1 MRRVTILG
9 ATGSIGR
16 SARDVILANPGH
28 FAIEAVVGGRD
39 AAALAA
45 MALQLGARFAAL
57 ADPAALPALRE
68 HLAGSGIACG
78 AGESAVHD
86 AVDRPCD
93 VVVAGISGVAG
104 LKPTVA
110 ALKPGRR
117 IALANKETLVCAGAF
132 FMAEAR
138 RIGATILPLDSEHN
152 AVSQALAGRSL
163 ADVTRITLTA
173 SGGPFRSWSKP
184 EIDSATR
191 EQALKHPNYAM
202 GAKITIDS
210 ASLMNKGLE
219 LIEAHHIFA
228 IGPDRLGAVIHP
240 QQIVHGLVNFSDGSV
255 IAGMALPNMRVPFAD
270 CLSDGRRLV
279 SGVAP
284 ANLASIGTMTFDEVR
299 RVLRDTASALAYA
312 HRKGIVH
319 RDVKPSNV
327 FINADGTV
335 KLMDF
340 GIAAVDGVEDK
351 MTRDRGIYLG
361 TPVYSSPEHA
371 MGKAVDGRSD
381 IYSLGIVAY
390 EMLTGMLPFDDE
402 NIQNVLRDQIE
413 KELPSPRNYV
423 SDIPQDLY
431 DFIYK
436 ACAKKPEDRF
446 QNCEEIV
453 RLFDRHK
460 RTQTSPEEVGFRSIS
475 FLYSPQMAPVID
487 EIVKEVKRRTQGV
500 DGVVVRVSE

>member
-45 MALQLGARFAAL
+45 MARQLGARFAAL
-57 ADPAALPALRE
+57 ADPVALPALRE

-86 AVDRPCD
+86 AVDRPCE

-138 RIGATILPLDSEHN
+138 RIGAIILPLDSEHN

-219 LIEAHHIFA
+219 LIEAHHIFG

-240 QQIVHGLVNFSDGSV
+240 QQIVHGLVSFSDGSV

-284 ANLASIGTMTFDEVR
+284 ANLASIGTMTFDEPDLAR
-299 RVLRDTASALAYA
+299 FPSLGLALAA
-312 HRKGIVH
+312 MAAGGAACAIL
-319 RDVKPSNV
+319 
-327 FINADGTV
+327 NAANEV
-335 KLMDF
+335 AV
-340 GIAAVDGVEDK
+340 AAF
-351 MTRDRGIYLG
+351 L
-361 TPVYSSPEHA
+361 
-371 MGKAVDGRSD
+371 DGR
-381 IYSLGIVAY
+381 LRFGEMANVVAITCDV
-390 EMLTGMLPFDDE
+390 MAKHRHDAPSSVDE
-402 NIQNVLRDQIE
+402 ALEIDHITRSAAQDVL
-413 KELPSPRNYV
+413 
-423 SDIPQDLY
+423 
-431 DFIYK
+431 
-436 ACAKKPEDRF
+436 A
-446 QNCEEIV
+446 
-453 RLFDRHK
+453 
-460 RTQTSPEEVGFRSIS
+460 
-475 FLYSPQMAPVID
+475 
-487 EIVKEVKRRTQGV
+487 RRGH
-500 DGVVVRVSE
+500 GLA

>member
-16 SARDVILANPGH
+16 SARDVILSNPGR

-45 MALQLGARFAAL
+45 MARQLGARFAAL

-219 LIEAHHIFA
+219 LIEAHHIFG

-240 QQIVHGLVNFSDGSV
+240 QQIVHGLVSFSDGSV

-284 ANLASIGTMTFDEVR
+284 ANLASIGTMTFDEPDLAR
-299 RVLRDTASALAYA
+299 FPSLGLALAA
-312 HRKGIVH
+312 
-319 RDVKPSNV
+319 
-327 FINADGTV
+327 
-335 KLMDF
+335 M
-340 GIAAVDGVEDK
+340 AAG
-351 MTRDRGIYLG
+351 G
-361 TPVYSSPEHA
+361 A
-371 MGKAVDGRSD
+371 
-381 IYSLGIVAY
+381 
-390 EMLTGMLPFDDE
+390 
-402 NIQNVLRDQIE
+402 
-413 KELPSPRNYV
+413 
-423 SDIPQDLY
+423 
-431 DFIYK
+431 
-436 ACAKKPEDRF
+436 ACAILNAANEVAVAAFLGGRLRF
-446 QNCEEIV
+446 GEMANVVAMTCDVVAKHCQDAPSSVDEALEI
-453 RLFDRHK
+453 DHI
-460 RTQTSPEEVGFRSIS
+460 TRSAAQDV
-475 FLYSPQMAPVID
+475 LA
-487 EIVKEVKRRTQGV
+487 RRGH
-500 DGVVVRVSE
+500 GSA

>member
-45 MALQLGARFAAL
+45 MARQLGARFAAL
-57 ADPAALPALRE
+57 ADPVALPALRE

-86 AVDRPCD
+86 AVDRPCE

-138 RIGATILPLDSEHN
+138 RIGAIILPLDSEHN

-219 LIEAHHIFA
+219 LIEAHHIFG

-240 QQIVHGLVNFSDGSV
+240 QQIVHGLVSFSDGSV

-284 ANLASIGTMTFDEVR
+284 ANLASIGTMTFDEPDLAR
-299 RVLRDTASALAYA
+299 FPSLGLALAA
-312 HRKGIVH
+312 MAAGGAACAIL
-319 RDVKPSNV
+319 
-327 FINADGTV
+327 NAANEV
-335 KLMDF
+335 AV
-340 GIAAVDGVEDK
+340 AAF
-351 MTRDRGIYLG
+351 L
-361 TPVYSSPEHA
+361 
-371 MGKAVDGRSD
+371 DGR
-381 IYSLGIVAY
+381 LRFGEMANVVAI
-390 EMLTGMLPFDDE
+390 TCDVVAKHRHDAPSSVDE
-402 NIQNVLRDQIE
+402 ALEIDHITRSAAQDVL
-413 KELPSPRNYV
+413 
-423 SDIPQDLY
+423 
-431 DFIYK
+431 
-436 ACAKKPEDRF
+436 A
-446 QNCEEIV
+446 
-453 RLFDRHK
+453 
-460 RTQTSPEEVGFRSIS
+460 
-475 FLYSPQMAPVID
+475 
-487 EIVKEVKRRTQGV
+487 RRGH
-500 DGVVVRVSE
+500 GLA

>member
-86 AVDRPCD
+86 AVDRPCE

-163 ADVTRITLTA
+163 TDVTRITLTA

-240 QQIVHGLVNFSDGSV
+240 QQIVHGLVSFSDGSV

-284 ANLASIGTMTFDEVR
+284 ANLASIGTMTFDEPDLAR
-299 RVLRDTASALAYA
+299 FPSLGLALAA
-312 HRKGIVH
+312 MAAGGAACAIL
-319 RDVKPSNV
+319 
-327 FINADGTV
+327 NAANEV
-335 KLMDF
+335 AV
-340 GIAAVDGVEDK
+340 AAF
-351 MTRDRGIYLG
+351 L
-361 TPVYSSPEHA
+361 
-371 MGKAVDGRSD
+371 DGRLRFGEMANVVAITCDVVAKHRHDAPSSVDEALD
-381 IYSLGIVAY
+381 IDHITRSAAQ
-390 EMLTGMLPFDDE
+390 D
-402 NIQNVLRDQIE
+402 VL
-413 KELPSPRNYV
+413 
-423 SDIPQDLY
+423 
-431 DFIYK
+431 
-436 ACAKKPEDRF
+436 A
-446 QNCEEIV
+446 
-453 RLFDRHK
+453 
-460 RTQTSPEEVGFRSIS
+460 
-475 FLYSPQMAPVID
+475 
-487 EIVKEVKRRTQGV
+487 RRGH
-500 DGVVVRVSE
+500 GSA

>member
-1 MRRVTILG
+1 M
-9 ATGSIGR
+9 
-16 SARDVILANPGH
+16 
-28 FAIEAVVGGRD
+28 
-39 AAALAA
+39 
-45 MALQLGARFAAL
+45 
-57 ADPAALPALRE
+57 PALRE

-284 ANLASIGTMTFDEVR
+284 ANLASIGTMTFDEPDLAR
-299 RVLRDTASALAYA
+299 FPSLGLALAA
-312 HRKGIVH
+312 MAAGGAACAIL
-319 RDVKPSNV
+319 
-327 FINADGTV
+327 NAANEV
-335 KLMDF
+335 AV
-340 GIAAVDGVEDK
+340 AAF
-351 MTRDRGIYLG
+351 L
-361 TPVYSSPEHA
+361 
-371 MGKAVDGRSD
+371 DGR
-381 IYSLGIVAY
+381 LRFGEMANVVAI
-390 EMLTGMLPFDDE
+390 TCDVVAKHRHDAPSSVDE
-402 NIQNVLRDQIE
+402 ALEIDHITRSAAQDVL
-413 KELPSPRNYV
+413 
-423 SDIPQDLY
+423 
-431 DFIYK
+431 
-436 ACAKKPEDRF
+436 A
-446 QNCEEIV
+446 
-453 RLFDRHK
+453 
-460 RTQTSPEEVGFRSIS
+460 
-475 FLYSPQMAPVID
+475 
-487 EIVKEVKRRTQGV
+487 RRGH
-500 DGVVVRVSE
+500 GSA

>member
-28 FAIEAVVGGRD
+28 FAVEAMVGGHD

-45 MALQLGARFAAL
+45 MARQLGARFAAL

-68 HLAGSGIACG
+68 HLAGSGISCG
-78 AGESAVHD
+78 AGESAVLD
-86 AVDRPCD
+86 AVARPCD

-152 AVSQALAGRSL
+152 AISQALAGRSL

-173 SGGPFRSWSKP
+173 SGGPFRSWNKS

-202 GAKITIDS
+202 GSKITIDS

-219 LIEAHHIFA
+219 LIEAHHIFG
-228 IGPDRLGAVIHP
+228 IGPDRLAAVIHP
-240 QQIVHGLVNFSDGSV
+240 QQIVHGLVSFNDGSV
-255 IAGMALPNMRVPFAD
+255 IAGMALPDMRVPFAD
-270 CLSDGRRLV
+270 CLSDGERLV

-284 ANLASIGTMTFDEVR
+284 VNLASIGTMTFDEPDLAR
-299 RVLRDTASALAYA
+299 FPSLGLALEAMA
-312 HRKGIVH
+312 AGGAACAIL
-319 RDVKPSNV
+319 
-327 FINADGTV
+327 NAANEV
-335 KLMDF
+335 AV
-340 GIAAVDGVEDK
+340 AAF
-351 MTRDRGIYLG
+351 L
-361 TPVYSSPEHA
+361 
-371 MGKAVDGRSD
+371 DGR
-381 IYSLGIVAY
+381 LRFGEMANVVA
-390 EMLTGMLPFDDE
+390 MTCDVVAKHRHNAPSSVDE
-402 NIQNVLRDQIE
+402 ALEIDHITRSVAHDVL
-413 KELPSPRNYV
+413 
-423 SDIPQDLY
+423 
-431 DFIYK
+431 
-436 ACAKKPEDRF
+436 A
-446 QNCEEIV
+446 
-453 RLFDRHK
+453 
-460 RTQTSPEEVGFRSIS
+460 
-475 FLYSPQMAPVID
+475 
-487 EIVKEVKRRTQGV
+487 RRGH
-500 DGVVVRVSE
+500 GSA

>member
-45 MALQLGARFAAL
+45 MARQLGARFAAL

-68 HLAGSGIACG
+68 HLAGSGISCG

-132 FMAEAR
+132 FMAEAQ

-173 SGGPFRSWSKP
+173 SGGPFRTWSKP

-219 LIEAHHIFA
+219 LIEAHHIFG

-240 QQIVHGLVNFSDGSV
+240 QQIVHGLVSFSDGSV
-255 IAGMALPNMRVPFAD
+255 IAGMALPDMRVPFAD
-270 CLSDGRRLV
+270 CLSDGKRLV
-279 SGVAP
+279 SGVAT
-284 ANLASIGTMTFDEVR
+284 ANLASIGTMTFDEPDLAR
-299 RVLRDTASALAYA
+299 FPSLGLALEAMA
-312 HRKGIVH
+312 AGGAACAIL
-319 RDVKPSNV
+319 
-327 FINADGTV
+327 NAANEV
-335 KLMDF
+335 AV
-340 GIAAVDGVEDK
+340 AAF
-351 MTRDRGIYLG
+351 L
-361 TPVYSSPEHA
+361 
-371 MGKAVDGRSD
+371 DGRLRFGEMAD
-381 IYSLGIVAY
+381 VVAI
-390 EMLTGMLPFDDE
+390 TCDVVAKHRHDAPSSVDE
-402 NIQNVLRDQIE
+402 ALEIDHITRSAAQDVL
-413 KELPSPRNYV
+413 
-423 SDIPQDLY
+423 
-431 DFIYK
+431 
-436 ACAKKPEDRF
+436 A
-446 QNCEEIV
+446 
-453 RLFDRHK
+453 
-460 RTQTSPEEVGFRSIS
+460 
-475 FLYSPQMAPVID
+475 
-487 EIVKEVKRRTQGV
+487 RRGH
-500 DGVVVRVSE
+500 GSA

>member
-138 RIGATILPLDSEHN
+138 RIGAIILPLDSEHN

-284 ANLASIGTMTFDEVR
+284 ANLASIGTMTFDEPDLAR
-299 RVLRDTASALAYA
+299 FPSLGLALAA
-312 HRKGIVH
+312 MAAGGAACAIL
-319 RDVKPSNV
+319 
-327 FINADGTV
+327 NAANEV
-335 KLMDF
+335 AV
-340 GIAAVDGVEDK
+340 AAF
-351 MTRDRGIYLG
+351 L
-361 TPVYSSPEHA
+361 
-371 MGKAVDGRSD
+371 DGR
-381 IYSLGIVAY
+381 LRFGEMANVVAI
-390 EMLTGMLPFDDE
+390 TCDVVAKHRHDAPSSVDE
-402 NIQNVLRDQIE
+402 ALEIDHITRSAAQDVL
-413 KELPSPRNYV
+413 
-423 SDIPQDLY
+423 
-431 DFIYK
+431 
-436 ACAKKPEDRF
+436 A
-446 QNCEEIV
+446 
-453 RLFDRHK
+453 
-460 RTQTSPEEVGFRSIS
+460 
-475 FLYSPQMAPVID
+475 
-487 EIVKEVKRRTQGV
+487 RRGH
-500 DGVVVRVSE
+500 GSA

>member
-57 ADPAALPALRE
+57 ADAAALPALRE

-132 FMAEAR
+132 FMAEAQ

-163 ADVTRITLTA
+163 ADVARITLTA
-173 SGGPFRSWSKP
+173 SGGPFRTWSKP
-184 EIDSATR
+184 QIDSATR

-202 GAKITIDS
+202 GSKITIDS

-219 LIEAHHIFA
+219 LIEAHHIFG
-228 IGPDRLGAVIHP
+228 IGHDRLGAVIHP
-240 QQIVHGLVNFSDGSV
+240 QQIMHGLVSFTDGSV
-255 IAGMALPNMRVPFAD
+255 IAGMALPDMRVPFAD

-284 ANLASIGTMTFDEVR
+284 ANLASIGTMTFDEPDLAR
-299 RVLRDTASALAYA
+299 FPSLGLALAAMAAGGAASAIL
-312 HRKGIVH
+312 
-319 RDVKPSNV
+319 
-327 FINADGTV
+327 NAANE
-335 KLMDF
+335 
-340 GIAAVDGVEDK
+340 IAVAAF
-351 MTRDRGIYLG
+351 L
-361 TPVYSSPEHA
+361 
-371 MGKAVDGRSD
+371 DGRLRFGEIAD
-381 IYSLGIVAY
+381 IVAITCDV
-390 EMLTGMLPFDDE
+390 MAKHRRDAPSSVDE
-402 NIQNVLRDQIE
+402 ALEIDHITR
-413 KELPSPRNYV
+413 SAA
-423 SDIPQDLY
+423 QD
-431 DFIYK
+431 
-436 ACAKKPEDRF
+436 
-446 QNCEEIV
+446 V
-453 RLFDRHK
+453 
-460 RTQTSPEEVGFRSIS
+460 
-475 FLYSPQMAPVID
+475 MA
-487 EIVKEVKRRTQGV
+487 RRGH
-500 DGVVVRVSE
+500 GSA

>member
-16 SARDVILANPGH
+16 SARDVILSNPGR

-45 MALQLGARFAAL
+45 MARQLGARFAAL
-57 ADPAALPALRE
+57 ADPVALPALRE

-138 RIGATILPLDSEHN
+138 RIGAIILPLDSEHN

-184 EIDSATR
+184 EIDSATC

-219 LIEAHHIFA
+219 LIEAHHIFG

-240 QQIVHGLVNFSDGSV
+240 QQIVHGLVSFSDGSV

-284 ANLASIGTMTFDEVR
+284 ANLATIGTMTFDEPDLAR
-299 RVLRDTASALAYA
+299 FPSLGLALAA
-312 HRKGIVH
+312 
-319 RDVKPSNV
+319 
-327 FINADGTV
+327 
-335 KLMDF
+335 M
-340 GIAAVDGVEDK
+340 AAG
-351 MTRDRGIYLG
+351 G
-361 TPVYSSPEHA
+361 A
-371 MGKAVDGRSD
+371 
-381 IYSLGIVAY
+381 
-390 EMLTGMLPFDDE
+390 
-402 NIQNVLRDQIE
+402 
-413 KELPSPRNYV
+413 
-423 SDIPQDLY
+423 
-431 DFIYK
+431 
-436 ACAKKPEDRF
+436 ACAILNAANEVAVAAFLGGRLRF
-446 QNCEEIV
+446 GEMANVVAMTCDVVAKHCQDAPSSVDEALEI
-453 RLFDRHK
+453 DHI
-460 RTQTSPEEVGFRSIS
+460 TRSAAQDV
-475 FLYSPQMAPVID
+475 LA
-487 EIVKEVKRRTQGV
+487 RRGH
-500 DGVVVRVSE
+500 GSA

>member
-16 SARDVILANPGH
+16 SARDVILSNPGR

-45 MALQLGARFAAL
+45 MARQLGARFAAL

-138 RIGATILPLDSEHN
+138 RIGAIILPLDSEHN

-184 EIDSATR
+184 EIDSATC

-219 LIEAHHIFA
+219 LIEAHHIFG

-240 QQIVHGLVNFSDGSV
+240 QQIVHGLVSFSDGSV

-284 ANLASIGTMTFDEVR
+284 ANLASIGTMTFDEPDLAR
-299 RVLRDTASALAYA
+299 FPSLGLALAA
-312 HRKGIVH
+312 
-319 RDVKPSNV
+319 
-327 FINADGTV
+327 
-335 KLMDF
+335 M
-340 GIAAVDGVEDK
+340 AAG
-351 MTRDRGIYLG
+351 G
-361 TPVYSSPEHA
+361 A
-371 MGKAVDGRSD
+371 
-381 IYSLGIVAY
+381 
-390 EMLTGMLPFDDE
+390 
-402 NIQNVLRDQIE
+402 
-413 KELPSPRNYV
+413 
-423 SDIPQDLY
+423 
-431 DFIYK
+431 
-436 ACAKKPEDRF
+436 ACAILNAANEVAVAAFLGGRLRF
-446 QNCEEIV
+446 GEMANVVAMTCDVVAKHCQDAPSSVDEALEI
-453 RLFDRHK
+453 DHI
-460 RTQTSPEEVGFRSIS
+460 TRSAAQDVLACRGHGS
-475 FLYSPQMAPVID
+475 A
-487 EIVKEVKRRTQGV
+487 
-500 DGVVVRVSE
+500 

>member
-45 MALQLGARFAAL
+45 MARQLGARFAAL

-68 HLAGSGIACG
+68 HLAGSGISCG

-132 FMAEAR
+132 FMAEAQ

-173 SGGPFRSWSKP
+173 SGGPFRTWSKP

-219 LIEAHHIFA
+219 LIEAHHIFG
-228 IGPDRLGAVIHP
+228 IGPDRLGAIIHP
-240 QQIVHGLVNFSDGSV
+240 QQIVHGLVSFSDGSV
-255 IAGMALPNMRVPFAD
+255 IAGMALPDMRVPFAD
-270 CLSDGRRLV
+270 CLSDGKRLV
-279 SGVAP
+279 SGVAT
-284 ANLASIGTMTFDEVR
+284 ANLASIGTMTFDEPDLAR
-299 RVLRDTASALAYA
+299 FPSLGLALEAMA
-312 HRKGIVH
+312 AGGAACAIL
-319 RDVKPSNV
+319 
-327 FINADGTV
+327 NAANEV
-335 KLMDF
+335 AV
-340 GIAAVDGVEDK
+340 AAF
-351 MTRDRGIYLG
+351 L
-361 TPVYSSPEHA
+361 
-371 MGKAVDGRSD
+371 DGRLRFGEMAD
-381 IYSLGIVAY
+381 VVAI
-390 EMLTGMLPFDDE
+390 TCDVVAKHRHDAPSSVDE
-402 NIQNVLRDQIE
+402 ALEIDHITRSAAQDVL
-413 KELPSPRNYV
+413 
-423 SDIPQDLY
+423 
-431 DFIYK
+431 
-436 ACAKKPEDRF
+436 A
-446 QNCEEIV
+446 
-453 RLFDRHK
+453 
-460 RTQTSPEEVGFRSIS
+460 
-475 FLYSPQMAPVID
+475 
-487 EIVKEVKRRTQGV
+487 RRGH
-500 DGVVVRVSE
+500 GSA

>member
-16 SARDVILANPGH
+16 SARDVILSNPGR

-45 MALQLGARFAAL
+45 MARQLGARFAAL
-57 ADPAALPALRE
+57 ADPVALPALRE

-138 RIGATILPLDSEHN
+138 RIGAIILPLDSEHN

-184 EIDSATR
+184 EIDSATC

-219 LIEAHHIFA
+219 LIEAHHIFG

-240 QQIVHGLVNFSDGSV
+240 QQIVHGLVSFSDGSV

-284 ANLASIGTMTFDEVR
+284 ANLATIGTMTFDEPDLAR
-299 RVLRDTASALAYA
+299 FPSLGLALAA
-312 HRKGIVH
+312 
-319 RDVKPSNV
+319 
-327 FINADGTV
+327 
-335 KLMDF
+335 M
-340 GIAAVDGVEDK
+340 AAG
-351 MTRDRGIYLG
+351 G
-361 TPVYSSPEHA
+361 A
-371 MGKAVDGRSD
+371 
-381 IYSLGIVAY
+381 
-390 EMLTGMLPFDDE
+390 
-402 NIQNVLRDQIE
+402 
-413 KELPSPRNYV
+413 
-423 SDIPQDLY
+423 
-431 DFIYK
+431 
-436 ACAKKPEDRF
+436 ACAILNAANEVAVAAFLGGQLRF
-446 QNCEEIV
+446 GEMANVVAMTCDVVAKHCQDAPSSVDEALEI
-453 RLFDRHK
+453 DHI
-460 RTQTSPEEVGFRSIS
+460 TRSAAQDV
-475 FLYSPQMAPVID
+475 LA
-487 EIVKEVKRRTQGV
+487 RRGH
-500 DGVVVRVSE
+500 GSA

>member
-78 AGESAVHD
+78 

-284 ANLASIGTMTFDEVR
+284 ANLASIGTMTFDEPDLAR
-299 RVLRDTASALAYA
+299 FPSLGLALAA
-312 HRKGIVH
+312 MAAGGAACAIL
-319 RDVKPSNV
+319 
-327 FINADGTV
+327 NAANEV
-335 KLMDF
+335 AV
-340 GIAAVDGVEDK
+340 AAF
-351 MTRDRGIYLG
+351 L
-361 TPVYSSPEHA
+361 
-371 MGKAVDGRSD
+371 DGR
-381 IYSLGIVAY
+381 LRFGEMANVVAI
-390 EMLTGMLPFDDE
+390 TCDVVAKHRHDAPSSVDE
-402 NIQNVLRDQIE
+402 ALEIDHITRSAAQDVL
-413 KELPSPRNYV
+413 
-423 SDIPQDLY
+423 
-431 DFIYK
+431 
-436 ACAKKPEDRF
+436 A
-446 QNCEEIV
+446 
-453 RLFDRHK
+453 
-460 RTQTSPEEVGFRSIS
+460 
-475 FLYSPQMAPVID
+475 
-487 EIVKEVKRRTQGV
+487 RRGH
-500 DGVVVRVSE
+500 GSA

>member
-45 MALQLGARFAAL
+45 MARQLGARFAAL

-68 HLAGSGIACG
+68 HLAGSGISCG

-132 FMAEAR
+132 FMAEAQ

-173 SGGPFRSWSKP
+173 SGGPFRSWSKA

-219 LIEAHHIFA
+219 LIEAHHIFG
-228 IGPDRLGAVIHP
+228 IGPDRLGAIIHP
-240 QQIVHGLVNFSDGSV
+240 QQIVHGLVSFSDGSV
-255 IAGMALPNMRVPFAD
+255 IAGMALPDMRVPFAD
-270 CLSDGRRLV
+270 CLSDGKRLV
-279 SGVAP
+279 SGVAT
-284 ANLASIGTMTFDEVR
+284 ANLASIGTMTFDEPDLAR
-299 RVLRDTASALAYA
+299 FPSLGLALEAMA
-312 HRKGIVH
+312 AGGAACAIL
-319 RDVKPSNV
+319 
-327 FINADGTV
+327 NAANEV
-335 KLMDF
+335 AV
-340 GIAAVDGVEDK
+340 AAF
-351 MTRDRGIYLG
+351 L
-361 TPVYSSPEHA
+361 
-371 MGKAVDGRSD
+371 DGRLRFGEMAD
-381 IYSLGIVAY
+381 VVAI
-390 EMLTGMLPFDDE
+390 TCDVVAKHRHDAPSSVDE
-402 NIQNVLRDQIE
+402 ALEIDHITRSAAQDVL
-413 KELPSPRNYV
+413 
-423 SDIPQDLY
+423 
-431 DFIYK
+431 
-436 ACAKKPEDRF
+436 A
-446 QNCEEIV
+446 
-453 RLFDRHK
+453 
-460 RTQTSPEEVGFRSIS
+460 
-475 FLYSPQMAPVID
+475 
-487 EIVKEVKRRTQGV
+487 RRGH
-500 DGVVVRVSE
+500 GSA

>member
-45 MALQLGARFAAL
+45 MARQLGARFAAL
-57 ADPAALPALRE
+57 ADPVALPALRE

-219 LIEAHHIFA
+219 LIEAHHIFG

-240 QQIVHGLVNFSDGSV
+240 QQIVHGLVSFSDGSV

-284 ANLASIGTMTFDEVR
+284 ANLASIGTMTFDEPDLAR
-299 RVLRDTASALAYA
+299 FPSLGLALAA
-312 HRKGIVH
+312 MAAGGAACAIL
-319 RDVKPSNV
+319 
-327 FINADGTV
+327 NAANEV
-335 KLMDF
+335 AV
-340 GIAAVDGVEDK
+340 AAF
-351 MTRDRGIYLG
+351 L
-361 TPVYSSPEHA
+361 
-371 MGKAVDGRSD
+371 DGR
-381 IYSLGIVAY
+381 LRFGEMANVVAI
-390 EMLTGMLPFDDE
+390 TCDVVAKHRHDAPSSVDE
-402 NIQNVLRDQIE
+402 ALEIDHITRSAAQDVL
-413 KELPSPRNYV
+413 
-423 SDIPQDLY
+423 
-431 DFIYK
+431 
-436 ACAKKPEDRF
+436 A
-446 QNCEEIV
+446 
-453 RLFDRHK
+453 
-460 RTQTSPEEVGFRSIS
+460 
-475 FLYSPQMAPVID
+475 
-487 EIVKEVKRRTQGV
+487 RRGH
-500 DGVVVRVSE
+500 GSA

>member
-45 MALQLGARFAAL
+45 VARQLGARFAAL
-57 ADPAALPALRE
+57 ADPVALPALRE

-138 RIGATILPLDSEHN
+138 RIGAIILPLDSEHN

-191 EQALKHPNYAM
+191 EQAMKHPNYAM

-219 LIEAHHIFA
+219 LIEAHHIFG

-240 QQIVHGLVNFSDGSV
+240 QQIVHGLVSFSDGSV

-284 ANLASIGTMTFDEVR
+284 ANLASIGTMTFDEPDLAR
-299 RVLRDTASALAYA
+299 FPSLGLALAA
-312 HRKGIVH
+312 MAAGGAACAIL
-319 RDVKPSNV
+319 
-327 FINADGTV
+327 NAANEV
-335 KLMDF
+335 AV
-340 GIAAVDGVEDK
+340 AAF
-351 MTRDRGIYLG
+351 L
-361 TPVYSSPEHA
+361 
-371 MGKAVDGRSD
+371 DGR
-381 IYSLGIVAY
+381 LRFGEMANVVA
-390 EMLTGMLPFDDE
+390 MTCDVVAKHCHDAPSSVDE
-402 NIQNVLRDQIE
+402 ALEIDHITRSAAQDVLALRGHG
-413 KELPSPRNYV
+413 S
-423 SDIPQDLY
+423 
-431 DFIYK
+431 
-436 ACAKKPEDRF
+436 A
-446 QNCEEIV
+446 
-453 RLFDRHK
+453 
-460 RTQTSPEEVGFRSIS
+460 
-475 FLYSPQMAPVID
+475 
-487 EIVKEVKRRTQGV
+487 
-500 DGVVVRVSE
+500 